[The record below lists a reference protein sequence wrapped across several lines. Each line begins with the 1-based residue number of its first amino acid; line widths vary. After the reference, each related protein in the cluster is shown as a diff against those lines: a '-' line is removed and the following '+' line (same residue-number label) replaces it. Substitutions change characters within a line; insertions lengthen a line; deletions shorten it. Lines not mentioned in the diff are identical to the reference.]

1 MKSFK
6 IALAQFS
13 PHIGNLEANAQK
25 MLEQANEAKKQN
37 ADLIIFP
44 ELSSIGYP
52 AEDLLLRPSLT
63 KRTQQVFEQLKTVKD
78 IVMVF
83 GFVNQTEDGQRYN
96 AAAVMKDG
104 QVLGV
109 YNKQNLPNYSVFD
122 EKRYFT
128 EGHQHLVFE
137 YLGHKFGVLIC
148 EDVWSLSTVQ
158 QLAQLNVETALVLN
172 ASPYEVGKPQH
183 RVETMSALAKQMNLN
198 LVYANQVGGQDD
210 LIFDGTSFVIAKNG
224 SIVLQA
230 ESFKESLYFAEYEAE
245 QQAFKANAL
254 PPALDTMAE
263 IYQSL
268 VMATRDYV
276 QRSGFPGVIL
286 GLSGG
291 IDSALTLAIAAD
303 AIGADKVQA
312 VMMPYTY
319 TAQISVED
327 AAEQAKSM
335 GVTFGI
341 AEINPIVN
349 SFMQTLYPFFGNSP
363 ADATEEN
370 LQARARGTL
379 LMGLSNK
386 FGNLVLSTGNKSE
399 LAVGYCTL
407 YGDMV
412 GGFAVLKDVYKTIVF
427 ELAKYRNSISDKPV
441 IPERVIT
448 RPPSAELR
456 PDQKDQD
463 SLPPY
468 DVLDPILYAYI
479 EEDMSQDDI
488 IGKGFDA
495 EVVAKVIRL
504 VDFNE
509 YKRRQGAIGPR
520 ISSRAFSRER
530 RYPIMNGWKAGV
542 KALSPI
548 KKPKHVFGLFYID
561 IFKSIFY
568 AQKKRPS

>member
-1 MKSFK
+1 M
-6 IALAQFS
+6 ADPS
-13 PHIGNLEANAQK
+13 PNLDA
-25 MLEQANEAKKQN
+25 
-37 ADLIIFP
+37 I
-44 ELSSIGYP
+44 
-52 AEDLLLRPSLT
+52 
-63 KRTQQVFEQLKTVKD
+63 
-78 IVMVF
+78 
-83 GFVNQTEDGQRYN
+83 
-96 AAAVMKDG
+96 
-104 QVLGV
+104 
-109 YNKQNLPNYSVFD
+109 
-122 EKRYFT
+122 
-128 EGHQHLVFE
+128 
-137 YLGHKFGVLIC
+137 
-148 EDVWSLSTVQ
+148 
-158 QLAQLNVETALVLN
+158 
-172 ASPYEVGKPQH
+172 
-183 RVETMSALAKQMNLN
+183 
-198 LVYANQVGGQDD
+198 
-210 LIFDGTSFVIAKNG
+210 
-224 SIVLQA
+224 
-230 ESFKESLYFAEYEAE
+230 
-245 QQAFKANAL
+245 
-254 PPALDTMAE
+254 AE
-263 IYQSL
+263 IYQGL

-291 IDSALTLAIAAD
+291 IDSALTLAIAVD
-303 AIGADKVQA
+303 ALGPDKVQA

-327 AAEQAKSM
+327 ASEQARRM

-341 AEINPIVN
+341 AEIHNIVN

-427 ELAKYRNSISDKPV
+427 ELAKYRNSLSDTPV

-463 SLPPY
+463 SLPAY
-468 DVLDPILYAYI
+468 DILDAILYAYI
-479 EEDMSQDDI
+479 EEDQSQAEI
-488 IGKGFDA
+488 IAKGFDKA
-495 EVVAKVIRL
+495 IVEKVIRL
-504 VDFNE
+504 VDRNE

-530 RYPIMNGWKAGV
+530 RYPIVNGWR
-542 KALSPI
+542 PD
-548 KKPKHVFGLFYID
+548 D
-561 IFKSIFY
+561 I
-568 AQKKRPS
+568 

>member
-224 SIVLQA
+224 SVVLQA

-468 DVLDPILYAYI
+468 DVLDAILYAYI

-488 IGKGFDA
+488 IAKGFEK
-495 EVVAKVIRL
+495 EVVEKVIRL
-504 VDFNE
+504 VDRNE

-530 RYPIMNGWKAGV
+530 RYPIVNGWAPG
-542 KALSPI
+542 A
-548 KKPKHVFGLFYID
+548 
-561 IFKSIFY
+561 
-568 AQKKRPS
+568 

>member
-13 PHIGNLEANAQK
+13 PVVGDIDANVQK
-25 MLEQANEAKKQN
+25 MIDQANEATKQN

-44 ELSSIGYP
+44 ELSTIGYR
-52 AEDLLLRPSLT
+52 AEDLFLRPSLT
-63 KRTQQVFEQLKTVKD
+63 KRSENAFKALSQVKN

-96 AAAVMKDG
+96 SAAVMKDG
-104 QVLGV
+104 QILGI

-122 EKRYFT
+122 EKRYFS

-148 EDVWSLSTVQ
+148 EDVWSLPTVQ
-158 QLAQLNVETALVLN
+158 QLAKLNVETALVLN

-183 RVETMSALAKQMNLN
+183 RVATMSELAKQLNIN
-198 LVYANQVGGQDD
+198 LVYTNQVGGQDD
-210 LIFDGTSFVIAKNG
+210 LIFDGTSFVVNNSGTVAT
-224 SIVLQA
+224 QA
-230 ESFKESLYFAEYEAE
+230 ATFKEELLIAEYEIE
-245 QQAFKANAL
+245 NKAFKQGSIA
-254 PPALDTMAE
+254 PALDTMAE

-268 VMATRDYV
+268 IVATRDYV
-276 QRSGFPGVIL
+276 TRSGFPGVIL

-291 IDSALTLAIAAD
+291 IDSALTLAIAVD

-327 AAEQAKSM
+327 AAEQAKNM

-370 LQARARGTL
+370 LQARSRGTL

-386 FGNLVLSTGNKSE
+386 LGNLVLSTGNKSE

-427 ELAKYRNSISDKPV
+427 ELAKYRNSISETPV

-463 SLPPY
+463 SLPAY
-468 DVLDPILYAYI
+468 DVLDAILYAYI
-479 EEDMSQDDI
+479 EEDASQDDI
-488 IGKGFDA
+488 IAKGFDKD
-495 EVVAKVIRL
+495 VVEKVIKL
-504 VDFNE
+504 VDRNE

-520 ISSRAFSRER
+520 ITSRAFSRER
-530 RYPIMNGWKAGV
+530 RYPIVNGWKPG
-542 KALSPI
+542 I
-548 KKPKHVFGLFYID
+548 
-561 IFKSIFY
+561 
-568 AQKKRPS
+568 

>member
-1 MKSFK
+1 MKNFK
-6 IALAQFS
+6 VALAQFS
-13 PHIGNLEANAQK
+13 PHIGNIDANTQK
-25 MLEQANEAKKQN
+25 MVEQANLAKQQQ

-44 ELSSIGYP
+44 ELSTLGYP
-52 AEDLLLRPSLT
+52 AEDLILRPNLQ
-63 KRTQQVFEQLKTVKD
+63 KRTQKAFAQLSEVKD
-78 IVMVF
+78 ILMVF
-83 GFVNQTEDGQRYN
+83 GFVHQTEDGHRYN
-96 AAAVMKDG
+96 SAAVMKDG

-109 YNKQNLPNYSVFD
+109 YNKHNLPNYGVFD
-122 EKRYFT
+122 EKRYFQ

-148 EDVWSLSTVQ
+148 EDVWSLNTVK
-158 QLAQLNVETALVLN
+158 QLSQLNVETVLVLN

-183 RVETMSALAKQMNLN
+183 RIQTLNELAKQLSLN
-198 LVYANQVGGQDD
+198 IVYVNQVGGQDD
-210 LIFDGTSFVIAKNG
+210 LIFDGSSFISSNHG
-224 SIVLQA
+224 QLVLQIPSFQ
-230 ESFKESLYFAEYEAE
+230 ESIAIAEYDAE
-245 QQAFKANAL
+245 QKQFKTADAT
-254 PPALDTMAE
+254 PALETFAE
-263 IYQSL
+263 IYQAL

-291 IDSALTLAIAAD
+291 IDSALTMAIAVD
-303 AIGADKVQA
+303 AVGADKVQA

-319 TAQISVED
+319 TSQMSVED
-327 AAEQAKSM
+327 ATEQARRM

-341 AEINPIVN
+341 AEIHPIVN
-349 SFMQTLYPFFGNSP
+349 SFMQTLFPFFGNTP

-370 LQARARGTL
+370 LQARTRGTL

-399 LAVGYCTL
+399 ISVGYCTL

-412 GGFAVLKDVYKTIVF
+412 GGFSVLKDVYKTIVF
-427 ELAKYRNSISDKPV
+427 ELAKYRNTLDGTPV

-463 SLPPY
+463 SLPAY
-468 DVLDPILYAYI
+468 DVLDAILYAYI
-479 EEDMSQDDI
+479 EEDLSQADI
-488 IGKGFDA
+488 IGKGYEA
-495 EVVAKVIRL
+495 AVVEKVIRL
-504 VDFNE
+504 VDRNE

-530 RYPIMNGWKAGV
+530 RYPIVNGWTAN
-542 KALSPI
+542 
-548 KKPKHVFGLFYID
+548 D
-561 IFKSIFY
+561 
-568 AQKKRPS
+568 

>member
-1 MKSFK
+1 MKNFK
-6 IALAQFS
+6 VALAQFS
-13 PHIGNLEANAQK
+13 PHIGNIDANTQK
-25 MLEQANEAKKQN
+25 MVEQANSAKQQQ

-44 ELSSIGYP
+44 ELSTLGYP
-52 AEDLLLRPSLT
+52 AEDLILRPNLQ
-63 KRTQQVFEQLKTVKD
+63 KRTQKAFAQLNEVKD

-83 GFVNQTEDGQRYN
+83 GFVHQTEDGNRYN
-96 AAAVMKDG
+96 SAAVMKDG

-109 YNKQNLPNYSVFD
+109 YNKHNLPNYGVFD
-122 EKRYFT
+122 EKRYFQ

-148 EDVWSLSTVQ
+148 EDVWSLNTVK
-158 QLAQLNVETALVLN
+158 QLSQLNVETVLILN

-183 RVETMSALAKQMNLN
+183 RVQTLNELAKQLSLN
-198 LVYANQVGGQDD
+198 IVYVNQVGGQDD
-210 LIFDGTSFVIAKNG
+210 LIFDGSSFVSNHNG
-224 SIVLQA
+224 QLALQA
-230 ESFKESLYFAEYEAE
+230 PSFQESVYFAEYDAK
-245 QQAFKANAL
+245 QKLFKTAKTT
-254 PPALDTMAE
+254 PPLDTFAE
-263 IYQSL
+263 IYQAL

-291 IDSALTLAIAAD
+291 IDSALTLAIAVD

-319 TAQISVED
+319 TSQMSVED
-327 AAEQAKSM
+327 ATEQARRM

-341 AEINPIVN
+341 AEIHPIVN

-370 LQARARGTL
+370 LQARTRGTL
-379 LMGLSNK
+379 LMALSNK

-399 LAVGYCTL
+399 ISVGYCTL

-412 GGFAVLKDVYKTIVF
+412 GGFSVLKDVYKTIVF
-427 ELAKYRNSISDKPV
+427 ELAKYRNTLSKTPV

-463 SLPPY
+463 SLPAY
-468 DVLDPILYAYI
+468 DVLDAILYAYI
-479 EEDMSQDDI
+479 EEDLSQADI
-488 IGKGFDA
+488 IAKGYEA
-495 EVVAKVIRL
+495 EVVEKVIRL
-504 VDFNE
+504 VDRNE

-530 RYPIMNGWKAGV
+530 RYPIVNGWTAN
-542 KALSPI
+542 
-548 KKPKHVFGLFYID
+548 D
-561 IFKSIFY
+561 
-568 AQKKRPS
+568 

>member
-224 SIVLQA
+224 SVVLQA

-468 DVLDPILYAYI
+468 DVLDAILYAYI

-488 IGKGFDA
+488 IAKGFDT

-542 KALSPI
+542 
-548 KKPKHVFGLFYID
+548 
-561 IFKSIFY
+561 
-568 AQKKRPS
+568 

>member
-83 GFVNQTEDGQRYN
+83 GFVNQTEDGQRHN

-224 SIVLQA
+224 SVVLQA

-245 QQAFKANAL
+245 KQAFKANAL

-463 SLPPY
+463 SLPQY
-468 DVLDPILYAYI
+468 DVLDAILYAYI

-488 IGKGFDA
+488 IAKGFDA

-542 KALSPI
+542 
-548 KKPKHVFGLFYID
+548 
-561 IFKSIFY
+561 
-568 AQKKRPS
+568 

>member
-224 SIVLQA
+224 SVVLQA

-245 QQAFKANAL
+245 QQTFKANAL

-468 DVLDPILYAYI
+468 DVLDAILYAYI

-488 IGKGFDA
+488 IAKGFDA

-542 KALSPI
+542 
-548 KKPKHVFGLFYID
+548 
-561 IFKSIFY
+561 
-568 AQKKRPS
+568 

>member
-13 PHIGNLEANAQK
+13 PHIGNIEANAQK
-25 MLEQANEAKKQN
+25 MIEQANQAKKQN
-37 ADLIIFP
+37 ADLIVFP
-44 ELSSIGYP
+44 ELSLIGYP
-52 AEDLLLRPSLT
+52 AEDLLIRPSLA
-63 KRTQQVFEQLKTVKD
+63 KRTQKGFEQLSQVKD

-83 GFVNQTEDGQRYN
+83 GFVNQTEDGERYN
-96 AAAVMKDG
+96 AAVVMKDG
-104 QVLGV
+104 QVLGI
-109 YNKQNLPNYSVFD
+109 YNKQNLPHYGIFD
-122 EKRYFT
+122 EKRYFN

-148 EDVWSLSTVQ
+148 EDVWSLNTVH
-158 QLAQLNVETALVLN
+158 QLSQLNVDTILVLN

-183 RVETMSALAKQMNLN
+183 RIATMRKLAKQLNINLA
-198 LVYANQVGGQDD
+198 YINQVGGQDD
-210 LIFDGTSFVIAKNG
+210 LIFDGTSFVINQDGEVA
-224 SIVLQA
+224 LQA
-230 ESFKESLYFAEYEAE
+230 PSFQEELYYTEYLAE
-245 QQAFKANAL
+245 QKTFKVVEST
-254 PPALDTMAE
+254 PALDTMAE
-263 IYQSL
+263 IYQGL
-268 VMATRDYV
+268 VLATRDYV

-291 IDSALTLAIAAD
+291 IDSALTLAIAVD

-319 TAQISVED
+319 TAPMSVED
-327 AAEQAKSM
+327 AAAQAKSM

-341 AEINPIVN
+341 AEIHPIVN

-363 ADATEEN
+363 ADTTEEN
-370 LQARARGTL
+370 LQARTRGTL

-386 FGNLVLSTGNKSE
+386 FGNLVLATGNKSE
-399 LAVGYCTL
+399 ISVGYCTL

-412 GGFAVLKDVYKTIVF
+412 GGYSVLKDVYKTIVF
-427 ELAKYRNSISDKPV
+427 ELAKYRNSISETPV

-468 DVLDPILYAYI
+468 DMLDAILYAYI

-488 IGKGFDA
+488 IAKGFEK
-495 EVVAKVIRL
+495 EVVEKIICL
-504 VDFNE
+504 VDRNE

-530 RYPIMNGWKAGV
+530 RYPIVNGWTSGV
-542 KALSPI
+542 
-548 KKPKHVFGLFYID
+548 
-561 IFKSIFY
+561 
-568 AQKKRPS
+568 

>member
-224 SIVLQA
+224 SVVLQA

-542 KALSPI
+542 
-548 KKPKHVFGLFYID
+548 
-561 IFKSIFY
+561 
-568 AQKKRPS
+568 

>member
-6 IALAQFS
+6 IAIAQFS
-13 PHIGNLEANAQK
+13 PHVGNLDANTQK
-25 MLEQANEAKKQN
+25 MIDLANQAKKDK

-44 ELSSIGYP
+44 ELSTLGYP
-52 AEDLLLRPSLT
+52 AEDLLIRPSLV
-63 KRTQQVFEQLKTVKD
+63 KRTKAAFEKLTEVKD

-96 AAAVMKDG
+96 SAAVMKDG
-104 QVLGV
+104 EVLGV
-109 YNKQNLPNYSVFD
+109 YNKQVLPNYGVFD
-122 EKRYFT
+122 EKRYFG

-148 EDVWSLSTVQ
+148 EDVWSLATVQ
-158 QLAQLNVETALVLN
+158 QLAKLNIDTALVLN

-183 RVETMSALAKQMNLN
+183 RIETMAALVKQLNIN
-198 LVYANQVGGQDD
+198 LVYCNQVGGQDD
-210 LIFDGTSFVIAKNG
+210 LIFDGTSFVLNKSGEIA
-224 SIVLQA
+224 LQA
-230 ESFKESLYFAEYEAE
+230 PTFQENLAIAEFNAE
-245 QQAFKANAL
+245 QLQFSKGAIA
-254 PPALDTMAE
+254 PALDTMAE

-291 IDSALTLAIAAD
+291 IDSALTLAIAVD
-303 AIGADKVQA
+303 ALGADKVQA

-327 AAEQAKSM
+327 AAAQAKNM

-341 AEINPIVN
+341 AEINPVV
-349 SFMQTLYPFFGNSP
+349 SGFMQVLFPFFGNAP
-363 ADATEEN
+363 VDATEEN
-370 LQARARGTL
+370 LQARSRGTL
-379 LMGLSNK
+379 LMALSNK
-386 FGNLVLSTGNKSE
+386 FGNLVLATGNKSE

-412 GGFAVLKDVYKTIVF
+412 GGYAVLKDVYKTIVF
-427 ELAKYRNSISDKPV
+427 ELAKYRNSISETPV

-456 PDQKDQD
+456 PDQVDQD
-463 SLPPY
+463 SLPAY
-468 DVLDPILYAYI
+468 DILDAILYSYI

-488 IGKGFDA
+488 IAKGFDA
-495 EVVAKVIRL
+495 EVVKKVIRL
-504 VDFNE
+504 VDINE

-520 ISSRAFSRER
+520 ISSRSYGRER
-530 RYPIMNGWKAGV
+530 RYPIVNGWKAG
-542 KALSPI
+542 S
-548 KKPKHVFGLFYID
+548 
-561 IFKSIFY
+561 
-568 AQKKRPS
+568 

>member
-13 PHIGNLEANAQK
+13 PHIGNIEANAQK
-25 MLEQANEAKKQN
+25 MLDQINEAKKQK
-37 ADLIIFP
+37 ADLIVFP
-44 ELSSIGYP
+44 ELSTVGYP
-52 AEDLLLRPSLT
+52 AEDLLLRPSLA
-63 KRTQQVFEQLKTVKD
+63 KRTQKAFELLSQVKD
-78 IVMVF
+78 IVVVF

-104 QVLGV
+104 QVLGI
-109 YNKQNLPNYSVFD
+109 YNKQNLPNYGVFD
-122 EKRYFT
+122 EKRYFS
-128 EGHQHLVFE
+128 EGQQHLVFE

-148 EDVWSLSTVQ
+148 EDAWSLNTVH
-158 QLAQLNVETALVLN
+158 QLSQLNVETVLILN

-183 RVETMSALAKQMNLN
+183 RLTTMGELAKQLHIN
-198 LVYANQVGGQDD
+198 LVYTNQVCGQDD
-210 LIFDGTSFVIAKNG
+210 LIFDGTSFVINQDGTTA
-224 SIVLQA
+224 LQA
-230 ESFKESLYFAEYEAE
+230 PSFKEDLYYAEYAAE
-245 QQAFKANAL
+245 QKAFKVTTIS
-254 PPALDTMAE
+254 PVLDTMAE
-263 IYQSL
+263 IYQGL
-268 VMATRDYV
+268 VLATRDYI
-276 QRSGFPGVIL
+276 QRSGFAGVIL

-291 IDSALTLAIAAD
+291 IDSALTLAIAVD

-312 VMMPYTY
+312 VMMPYSY
-319 TAQISVED
+319 TAQISIED
-327 AAEQAKSM
+327 AAAQAKNM

-341 AEINPIVN
+341 AEINPVVN
-349 SFMQTLYPFFGNSP
+349 SFMHTLYPFFGNSP

-379 LMGLSNK
+379 LMALSNK

-407 YGDMV
+407 YGDMA
-412 GGFAVLKDVYKTIVF
+412 GGYAVLKDVYKTIVF
-427 ELAKYRNSISDKPV
+427 ELAKYRNSLSETPV

-468 DVLDPILYAYI
+468 DILDAILYAYI

-488 IGKGFDA
+488 IAKGFEKA
-495 EVVAKVIRL
+495 VVEKVIRL
-504 VDFNE
+504 VDRNE

-530 RYPIMNGWKAGV
+530 RYPIVNGWAPG
-542 KALSPI
+542 A
-548 KKPKHVFGLFYID
+548 
-561 IFKSIFY
+561 
-568 AQKKRPS
+568 

>member
-224 SIVLQA
+224 SVVLQA

-468 DVLDPILYAYI
+468 DVLDAILYAYI

-488 IGKGFDA
+488 IAKGFDA
-495 EVVAKVIRL
+495 EVVKKVIRL

-542 KALSPI
+542 
-548 KKPKHVFGLFYID
+548 
-561 IFKSIFY
+561 
-568 AQKKRPS
+568 

>member
-109 YNKQNLPNYSVFD
+109 CNKQNLPNYSVFD

-468 DVLDPILYAYI
+468 DVLDAILYAYI

-488 IGKGFDA
+488 IAKGFDA

-542 KALSPI
+542 
-548 KKPKHVFGLFYID
+548 
-561 IFKSIFY
+561 
-568 AQKKRPS
+568 

>member
-224 SIVLQA
+224 SVVLQA

-488 IGKGFDA
+488 IAKGFDA
-495 EVVAKVIRL
+495 EVVKKVIRL

-530 RYPIMNGWKAGV
+530 RYPIMNGWKAG
-542 KALSPI
+542 L
-548 KKPKHVFGLFYID
+548 
-561 IFKSIFY
+561 
-568 AQKKRPS
+568 

>member
-1 MKSFK
+1 MKNFK

-83 GFVNQTEDGQRYN
+83 GFVNQTEDSQRYN

-468 DVLDPILYAYI
+468 DVLDAILYAYI

-530 RYPIMNGWKAGV
+530 RYPIMNGWKAG
-542 KALSPI
+542 L
-548 KKPKHVFGLFYID
+548 
-561 IFKSIFY
+561 
-568 AQKKRPS
+568 

>member
-13 PHIGNLEANAQK
+13 PVVGDIDANVQK
-25 MLEQANEAKKQN
+25 MIDQANEATKQN
-37 ADLIIFP
+37 ADLIVFP
-44 ELSSIGYP
+44 ELSTIGYR
-52 AEDLLLRPSLT
+52 AEDLFLRPSLT
-63 KRTQQVFEQLKTVKD
+63 KRSENAFKALSQVKN

-96 AAAVMKDG
+96 SAAVMKDG
-104 QVLGV
+104 QILGI

-122 EKRYFT
+122 EKRYFS

-148 EDVWSLSTVQ
+148 EDVWSLPTVQ
-158 QLAQLNVETALVLN
+158 QLARLNVETALVLN

-183 RVETMSALAKQMNLN
+183 RVATMSELAKQLNIN
-198 LVYANQVGGQDD
+198 LVYTNQVGGQDD
-210 LIFDGTSFVIAKNG
+210 LIFDGTSFVVNNSGTVAT
-224 SIVLQA
+224 QA
-230 ESFKESLYFAEYEAE
+230 ATFKEELLIAEYEIE
-245 QQAFKANAL
+245 NKAFKQGSIT
-254 PPALDTMAE
+254 PALDTMAE

-268 VMATRDYV
+268 VVATRDYV
-276 QRSGFPGVIL
+276 TRSGFPGVIL

-291 IDSALTLAIAAD
+291 IDSALTLAIAVD

-327 AAEQAKSM
+327 AAEQAKNM

-370 LQARARGTL
+370 LQARSRGTL

-427 ELAKYRNSISDKPV
+427 ELAKYRNSISETPV

-463 SLPPY
+463 SLPAY
-468 DVLDPILYAYI
+468 DVLDAILYAYI
-479 EEDMSQDDI
+479 EEDVSQDDI
-488 IGKGFDA
+488 IAKGFDKD
-495 EVVAKVIRL
+495 VVEKVIKL
-504 VDFNE
+504 VDRNE

-520 ISSRAFSRER
+520 ITSRAFSRER
-530 RYPIMNGWKAGV
+530 RYPIVNGWKPG
-542 KALSPI
+542 I
-548 KKPKHVFGLFYID
+548 
-561 IFKSIFY
+561 
-568 AQKKRPS
+568 

>member
-83 GFVNQTEDGQRYN
+83 GFVNQTEDGQRHN

-224 SIVLQA
+224 SVVLQA

-468 DVLDPILYAYI
+468 DVLDAILYAYI

-488 IGKGFDA
+488 IAKGFDA
-495 EVVAKVIRL
+495 EVVKKVIRL

-542 KALSPI
+542 
-548 KKPKHVFGLFYID
+548 
-561 IFKSIFY
+561 
-568 AQKKRPS
+568 

>member
-13 PHIGNLEANAQK
+13 PHIGNIEANAQK
-25 MLEQANEAKKQN
+25 MLDQINEAKKQK
-37 ADLIIFP
+37 ADLIVFP
-44 ELSSIGYP
+44 ELSTVGYP
-52 AEDLLLRPSLT
+52 AEDLLLRPSLA
-63 KRTQQVFEQLKTVKD
+63 KRTQKAFELLSQVKD
-78 IVMVF
+78 IVVVF

-104 QVLGV
+104 QVLGI
-109 YNKQNLPNYSVFD
+109 YNKQNLPNYGVFD
-122 EKRYFT
+122 EKRYFS
-128 EGHQHLVFE
+128 EGQQHLVFE

-148 EDVWSLSTVQ
+148 EDAWSLNTVH
-158 QLAQLNVETALVLN
+158 QLSQLNVETVLILN

-183 RVETMSALAKQMNLN
+183 RLTTMGELAKQLHIN
-198 LVYANQVGGQDD
+198 LVYTNQVCGQDD
-210 LIFDGTSFVIAKNG
+210 LIFDGTSFVINQDGTTA
-224 SIVLQA
+224 LQA
-230 ESFKESLYFAEYEAE
+230 PSFKEDLYYAEYAAE
-245 QQAFKANAL
+245 QKAFKVTTIS
-254 PPALDTMAE
+254 PVLDTMAE
-263 IYQSL
+263 IYQGL
-268 VMATRDYV
+268 VLATRDYI
-276 QRSGFPGVIL
+276 QRSGFAGVIL

-291 IDSALTLAIAAD
+291 IDSALTLAIAVD

-312 VMMPYTY
+312 VMMPYSY
-319 TAQISVED
+319 TAQISIED
-327 AAEQAKSM
+327 AAAQAKNM

-341 AEINPIVN
+341 AEINPVVN
-349 SFMQTLYPFFGNSP
+349 SFMHTLYPFFGNSP

-379 LMGLSNK
+379 LMALSNK

-407 YGDMV
+407 YGDMA
-412 GGFAVLKDVYKTIVF
+412 GGYAVLKDVYKTIVF
-427 ELAKYRNSISDKPV
+427 ELAKYRNSLSETPV

-468 DVLDPILYAYI
+468 DILDAILYAYI

-488 IGKGFDA
+488 IAKGFEK
-495 EVVAKVIRL
+495 EVVEKVIRL
-504 VDFNE
+504 VDRNE

-530 RYPIMNGWKAGV
+530 RYPIVNGWAPGV
-542 KALSPI
+542 
-548 KKPKHVFGLFYID
+548 
-561 IFKSIFY
+561 
-568 AQKKRPS
+568 

>member
-13 PHIGNLEANAQK
+13 PHIGNIEANTQK
-25 MLEQANEAKKQN
+25 MLEQINEAKKQK
-37 ADLIIFP
+37 ADLILFP
-44 ELSSIGYP
+44 ELSTVGYP
-52 AEDLLLRPSLT
+52 AEDLLLRPSLA
-63 KRTQQVFEQLKTVKD
+63 KRTQKAFEQLSQVKD

-122 EKRYFT
+122 EKRYFS

-148 EDVWSLSTVQ
+148 EDIWSLNTVH
-158 QLAQLNVETALVLN
+158 QLSQLNVETALVLN

-183 RVETMSALAKQMNLN
+183 RVTTMSELAKQLNIN
-198 LVYANQVGGQDD
+198 LVYTNQIGGQDD
-210 LIFDGTSFVIAKNG
+210 LIFDGTSFVINKDG
-224 SIVLQA
+224 SIALQA
-230 ESFKESLYFAEYEAE
+230 ASFKEDLYYAEYEAE
-245 QQAFKANAL
+245 QKAYKVGTVI
-254 PPALDTMAE
+254 PALDTLAE
-263 IYQSL
+263 IYQGL
-268 VMATRDYV
+268 VLATRDYV

-291 IDSALTLAIAAD
+291 IDSALTLAIAVD

-327 AAEQAKSM
+327 AAAQAKTM

-399 LAVGYCTL
+399 LSVGYCTL

-412 GGFAVLKDVYKTIVF
+412 GGYAVLKDVYKTIVF
-427 ELAKYRNSISDKPV
+427 ELAKYRNSISETPV

-463 SLPPY
+463 SLPAY
-468 DVLDPILYAYI
+468 EMLDAILYAYI

-488 IGKGFDA
+488 IAKGFEK
-495 EVVAKVIRL
+495 EVVEKVIRL
-504 VDFNE
+504 VDRNE

-520 ISSRAFSRER
+520 ISSRAFTRER
-530 RYPIMNGWKAGV
+530 RYPIMNGWAPGV
-542 KALSPI
+542 
-548 KKPKHVFGLFYID
+548 
-561 IFKSIFY
+561 
-568 AQKKRPS
+568 

>member
-210 LIFDGTSFVIAKNG
+210 LIFDGTSFVITKNG
-224 SIVLQA
+224 SVVLQA

-468 DVLDPILYAYI
+468 DVLDAILYAYI

-530 RYPIMNGWKAGV
+530 RYPIMNGWKAG
-542 KALSPI
+542 I
-548 KKPKHVFGLFYID
+548 
-561 IFKSIFY
+561 
-568 AQKKRPS
+568 

>member
-13 PHIGNLEANAQK
+13 PHIGNIESNVQK
-25 MLEQANEAKKQN
+25 MIEQANLAKQQH
-37 ADLIIFP
+37 ADIIVFP
-44 ELSSIGYP
+44 ELSTIGYP
-52 AEDLLLRPSLT
+52 AEDLLLRPSVA
-63 KRTQQVFEQLKTVKD
+63 KRTQQAFDSLSTVQD

-83 GFVNQTEDGQRYN
+83 GFVHQTEDGQRYN
-96 AAAVMKDG
+96 SAAVMKDG
-104 QVLGV
+104 KVLGI
-109 YNKQNLPNYSVFD
+109 YNKQNLPNYGVFD
-122 EKRYFT
+122 EKRYFS
-128 EGHQHLVFE
+128 EGQQHLIFD

-148 EDVWSLSTVQ
+148 EDAWALPTVQ
-158 QLAQLNVETALVLN
+158 QMAQLNAETILILN
-172 ASPYEVGKPQH
+172 SSPYEVGKPQH
-183 RVETMSALAKQMNLN
+183 RIDTMSQLANQMNIN
-198 LVYANQVGGQDD
+198 LVYVNQVGGQDD
-210 LIFDGTSFVIAKNG
+210 LVFDGTSFVMNKQGELA
-224 SIVLQA
+224 LQA
-230 ESFKESLYFAEYEAE
+230 PSFQEGTYFVSYDKD
-245 QQAFKANAL
+245 QQAYIKGDL
-254 PPALDTMAE
+254 TPTLDTMAE

-268 VMATRDYV
+268 VLATRDYV
-276 QRSGFPGVIL
+276 TRSGFPGVLL

-327 AAEQAKSM
+327 AAEQAKNM

-349 SFMQTLYPFFGNSP
+349 SFLQTLYPFFGNSP

-370 LQARARGTL
+370 LQARSRGTL
-379 LMGLSNK
+379 LMALSNK

-399 LAVGYCTL
+399 LSVGYCTL

-412 GGFAVLKDVYKTIVF
+412 GGYAVLKDVYKTIVF
-427 ELAKYRNSISDKPV
+427 ELAKYRNSISETPV

-456 PDQKDQD
+456 PDQTDQD
-463 SLPPY
+463 SLPAY
-468 DVLDPILYAYI
+468 DVLDAILYAYI
-479 EEDMSQDDI
+479 EEDNSQDDI
-488 IGKGFDA
+488 IAKGFDA
-495 EVVAKVIRL
+495 DVVKKVIRL
-504 VDFNE
+504 VDINE

-530 RYPIMNGWKAGV
+530 RYPIVNGWK
-542 KALSPI
+542 P
-548 KKPKHVFGLFYID
+548 GL
-561 IFKSIFY
+561 
-568 AQKKRPS
+568 

>member
-1 MKSFK
+1 MNSFK

-13 PHIGNLEANAQK
+13 PHIGNIEANTAK
-25 MLEQANEAKKQN
+25 MLEQASEAKKQN
-37 ADLIIFP
+37 ADIIVFP
-44 ELSSIGYP
+44 ELSTLGYP
-52 AEDLLLRPSLT
+52 AEDLLLRPSLN
-63 KRTQQVFEQLKTVKD
+63 KRTQLAFQQLAEIKD
-78 IVMVF
+78 IILVF
-83 GFVNQTEDGQRYN
+83 GFVNTTEDGHRYN

-109 YNKQNLPNYSVFD
+109 YNKQNLPNYSIFD
-122 EKRYFT
+122 EKRYFA
-128 EGHQHLVFE
+128 EGRQHLVFE

-148 EDVWSLSTVQ
+148 EDVWSLPTVQ

-183 RVETMSALAKQMNLN
+183 RIDTMSALVKQLNIN
-198 LVYANQVGGQDD
+198 LVYCNQVGGQDD
-210 LIFDGTSFVIAKNG
+210 LIFDGTSFVMGKDGKVAA
-224 SIVLQA
+224 QA
-230 ESFKESLYFAEYEAE
+230 PSFKEELFFAEFDKD
-245 QQAFKANAL
+245 QKAYKTGSIAPCL
-254 PPALDTMAE
+254 ETMAE

-268 VMATRDYV
+268 VLATRDYV
-276 QRSGFPGVIL
+276 QRSGFKGVIL

-303 AIGADKVQA
+303 AIGPEKVQA

-327 AAEQAKSM
+327 AAEQAKNM
-335 GVTFGI
+335 GITFGI

-349 SFMQTLYPFFGNSP
+349 SFMQTLYPFFGNAP

-370 LQARARGTL
+370 LQARSRGTL
-379 LMGLSNK
+379 LMALSNK

-399 LAVGYCTL
+399 LSVGYCTL

-427 ELAKYRNSISDKPV
+427 ELAKYRNSIAESPV

-456 PDQKDQD
+456 PDQTDQD
-463 SLPPY
+463 SLPAY
-468 DVLDPILYAYI
+468 DVLDAILYSYI

-488 IGKGFDA
+488 IAKGFDP

-530 RYPIMNGWKAGV
+530 RYPIVNGWKPG
-542 KALSPI
+542 I
-548 KKPKHVFGLFYID
+548 
-561 IFKSIFY
+561 
-568 AQKKRPS
+568 

>member
-13 PHIGNLEANAQK
+13 PFIGNIEANVQR
-25 MLEQANEAKKQN
+25 MIEQADEAKKQN
-37 ADLIIFP
+37 AEIIVFP
-44 ELSSIGYP
+44 ELSTLGYP

-63 KRTQQVFEQLKTVKD
+63 KRTAQAFEQLAQVKD
-78 IVMVF
+78 IVLVF
-83 GFVNQTEDGQRYN
+83 GFVNNTEDGQRFN
-96 AAAVMKDG
+96 SAAVMKDG

-109 YNKQNLPNYSVFD
+109 YNKQNLPNHSVFD
-122 EKRYFT
+122 EKRYFN
-128 EGHQHLVFE
+128 EGHQHLIFE

-148 EDVWSLSTVQ
+148 EDVWSLTTVQ

-183 RVETMSALAKQMNLN
+183 RIATLKELAKQLHIH
-198 LVYANQVGGQDD
+198 LVYNNQVGGQDD
-210 LIFDGTSFVIAKNG
+210 LIFDGTSFVINNNG
-224 SIVLQA
+224 DIALQA
-230 ESFKESLYFAEYEAE
+230 PSFKEDLYFADYEIENKSYKVVESA
-245 QQAFKANAL
+245 
-254 PPALDTMAE
+254 PTLDTMAE

-268 VMATRDYV
+268 VLATRDYI

-291 IDSALTLAIAAD
+291 IDSALTLAIAVD

-319 TAQISVED
+319 TSQISVED
-327 AAEQAKSM
+327 ATEQAKRM

-341 AEINPIVN
+341 AEIHPIVN
-349 SFMQTLYPFFGNSP
+349 SFMQTLFPFFGNSP

-427 ELAKYRNSISDKPV
+427 ELAKYRNSISETPV

-463 SLPPY
+463 SLPAY
-468 DVLDPILYAYI
+468 DVLDAILYAYI
-479 EEDMSQDDI
+479 EEDQSQDDI
-488 IGKGFDA
+488 IAKGFDK
-495 EVVAKVIRL
+495 EVVEKVIGL
-504 VDFNE
+504 VDRNE
-509 YKRRQGAIGPR
+509 YKRRQGCIGPR
-520 ISSRAFSRER
+520 ITSRSFSRER
-530 RYPIMNGWKAGV
+530 RYPIINGWKPG
-542 KALSPI
+542 I
-548 KKPKHVFGLFYID
+548 
-561 IFKSIFY
+561 
-568 AQKKRPS
+568 

>member
-13 PHIGNLEANAQK
+13 PHIGNIEANAEK
-25 MLEQANEAKKQN
+25 MQQLANEAKKQKS
-37 ADLIIFP
+37 DLIIFP
-44 ELSSIGYP
+44 ELSTIGYP
-52 AEDLLLRPSLT
+52 AEDLLLRPSLS
-63 KRTQQVFEQLKTVKD
+63 KRTQQAFEQLSQVKD

-96 AAAVMKDG
+96 SAAVMKDG
-104 QVLGV
+104 KILGI
-109 YNKQNLPNYSVFD
+109 YNKQNLPNYGVFD
-122 EKRYFT
+122 EKRYFN

-137 YLGHKFGVLIC
+137 YLGHKFGLLIC
-148 EDVWSLSTVQ
+148 EDIWSLNTVQ
-158 QLAQLNVETALVLN
+158 QLAQLNVETVLVLN

-183 RVETMSALAKQMNLN
+183 RINTMQELAKQLN
-198 LVYANQVGGQDD
+198 IHLVYANQVGGQDD
-210 LIFDGTSFVIAKNG
+210 LIFDGTSFVINKDGA
-224 SIVLQA
+224 VALQA
-230 ESFKESLYFAEYEAE
+230 PSFQEALFYTEYIAE
-245 QQAFKANAL
+245 QQSYKIAESS
-254 PPALDTMAE
+254 PTLDTMAE
-263 IYQSL
+263 IYQAL

-319 TAQISVED
+319 TSQISVED
-327 AAEQAKSM
+327 AAAQAKTM
-335 GVTFGI
+335 GITFGI

-349 SFMQTLYPFFGNSP
+349 SFMQTLYPFFGNAP

-399 LAVGYCTL
+399 LSVGYCTL

-427 ELAKYRNSISDKPV
+427 ELAKYRNSISEIPV

-456 PDQKDQD
+456 PDQTDQD
-463 SLPPY
+463 SLPHY
-468 DVLDPILYAYI
+468 DVLDAILYAYI

-488 IGKGFDA
+488 IAKGFDA
-495 EVVAKVIRL
+495 EVVKKVIRL

-542 KALSPI
+542 
-548 KKPKHVFGLFYID
+548 
-561 IFKSIFY
+561 
-568 AQKKRPS
+568 

>member
-13 PHIGNLEANAQK
+13 PFIGDLDSNVQK
-25 MLEQANEAKKQN
+25 MIEQANEAKKQN
-37 ADLIIFP
+37 AEIIVFP
-44 ELSSIGYP
+44 ELSIIGYP
-52 AEDLLLRPSLT
+52 AEDLFLRPSLA
-63 KRTQQVFEQLKTVKD
+63 KRTAQAFEKLATIKD
-78 IVMVF
+78 IVLVF
-83 GFVNQTEDGQRYN
+83 GFVNLTDDGQRYN

-104 QVLGV
+104 QVLGI

-122 EKRYFT
+122 EKRYFN

-148 EDVWSLSTVQ
+148 EDVWSLNTVQ
-158 QLAQLNVETALVLN
+158 QLAQLNVESVLVLN

-183 RVETMSALAKQMNLN
+183 RIVTLKELAEQLN
-198 LVYANQVGGQDD
+198 LHLVYVNQVGGQDD
-210 LIFDGTSFVIAKNG
+210 LIFDGTSFVINQSGEVA
-224 SIVLQA
+224 LQA
-230 ESFKESLYFAEYEAE
+230 PSFIEDLYFTEYQIENKSYQVVETA
-245 QQAFKANAL
+245 
-254 PPALDTMAE
+254 PALSTMAE
-263 IYQSL
+263 IYQGL
-268 VMATRDYV
+268 VLATRDYV

-291 IDSALTLAIAAD
+291 IDSALTLAIAVD

-319 TAQISVED
+319 TSQISVED
-327 AAEQAKSM
+327 ATEQAKRM

-341 AEINPIVN
+341 AEIHPIVN

-399 LAVGYCTL
+399 LSVGYCTL

-427 ELAKYRNSISDKPV
+427 ELAKYRNSISETPV

-463 SLPPY
+463 SLPAY
-468 DVLDPILYAYI
+468 DILDAILYAYI
-479 EEDMSQDDI
+479 EEEQSQEDI
-488 IGKGFDA
+488 IAKGFER
-495 EVVAKVIRL
+495 EVVEKVIRL
-504 VDFNE
+504 VDRNE
-509 YKRRQGAIGPR
+509 YKRRQGSIGPR

-530 RYPIMNGWKAGV
+530 RYPIVNGWKPGV
-542 KALSPI
+542 
-548 KKPKHVFGLFYID
+548 
-561 IFKSIFY
+561 
-568 AQKKRPS
+568 

>member
-13 PHIGNLEANAQK
+13 PHIGNIEANAQK
-25 MLEQANEAKKQN
+25 MIEQANQAKKQN
-37 ADLIIFP
+37 ADLIVFP
-44 ELSSIGYP
+44 ELSLIGYP
-52 AEDLLLRPSLT
+52 AEDLLIRPSLA
-63 KRTQQVFEQLKTVKD
+63 KRTQKGFEQLSQVKD

-83 GFVNQTEDGQRYN
+83 GFVNQTEDGERYN
-96 AAAVMKDG
+96 AAVVMKDG
-104 QVLGV
+104 QVLGI
-109 YNKQNLPNYSVFD
+109 YNKQNLPHYGIFD
-122 EKRYFT
+122 EKRYFN

-148 EDVWSLSTVQ
+148 EDVWSLNTVH
-158 QLAQLNVETALVLN
+158 QLSQLNVDTILVLN

-183 RVETMSALAKQMNLN
+183 RIATMRKLAKQLNINLA
-198 LVYANQVGGQDD
+198 YINQVGGQDD
-210 LIFDGTSFVIAKNG
+210 LIFDGTSFVINQDGEVA
-224 SIVLQA
+224 LQA
-230 ESFKESLYFAEYEAE
+230 PSFQEELYYTEYLAE
-245 QQAFKANAL
+245 QKTFKVVEST
-254 PPALDTMAE
+254 PALDTMAE
-263 IYQSL
+263 IYQGL
-268 VMATRDYV
+268 VLATRDYV

-291 IDSALTLAIAAD
+291 IDSALTLAIAVD

-319 TAQISVED
+319 TAPMSVED
-327 AAEQAKSM
+327 AAAQAKSM

-341 AEINPIVN
+341 AEIHPIVN

-363 ADATEEN
+363 ADTTEEN
-370 LQARARGTL
+370 LQARTRGTL

-386 FGNLVLSTGNKSE
+386 FGNLVLATGNKSE
-399 LAVGYCTL
+399 ISVGYCTL

-412 GGFAVLKDVYKTIVF
+412 GGYSVLKDVYKTIVF
-427 ELAKYRNSISDKPV
+427 ELAKYRNSISETPV

-468 DVLDPILYAYI
+468 DILDAILYAYI

-488 IGKGFDA
+488 IAKGFEK
-495 EVVAKVIRL
+495 EVVEKIIRL
-504 VDFNE
+504 VDRNE

-530 RYPIMNGWKAGV
+530 RYPIVNGWTPGV
-542 KALSPI
+542 
-548 KKPKHVFGLFYID
+548 
-561 IFKSIFY
+561 
-568 AQKKRPS
+568 

>member
-13 PHIGNLEANAQK
+13 PHIGNLEANALK
-25 MLEQANEAKKQN
+25 MVEQANEAKKQN

-96 AAAVMKDG
+96 AAAVIKDG

-137 YLGHKFGVLIC
+137 YLEHKFGVLIC

-183 RVETMSALAKQMNLN
+183 RIETMSALAKQMNLN
-198 LVYANQVGGQDD
+198 LVYVNQVGGQDD
-210 LIFDGTSFVIAKNG
+210 LIFDGTSFVIAKDG
-224 SIVLQA
+224 SITLQA
-230 ESFKESLYFAEYEAE
+230 ESFKEALYFAEYEAE
-245 QQAFKANAL
+245 QQAFKVNAL
-254 PPALDTMAE
+254 PSALDTMAE

-468 DVLDPILYAYI
+468 DVLDAILYAYI
-479 EEDMSQDDI
+479 EEDTSQDDI
-488 IGKGFDA
+488 IAKGFDA

-530 RYPIMNGWKAGV
+530 RYPIVNGWKAGV
-542 KALSPI
+542 
-548 KKPKHVFGLFYID
+548 
-561 IFKSIFY
+561 
-568 AQKKRPS
+568 

>member
-224 SIVLQA
+224 SVVLQA

-327 AAEQAKSM
+327 AAEQAKSI

-468 DVLDPILYAYI
+468 DVLDAILYAYI

-530 RYPIMNGWKAGV
+530 RYPIMNGWKAG
-542 KALSPI
+542 I
-548 KKPKHVFGLFYID
+548 
-561 IFKSIFY
+561 
-568 AQKKRPS
+568 

>member
-13 PHIGNLEANAQK
+13 PHIGNIEANAQK
-25 MLEQANEAKKQN
+25 MIEQANQAKKQN
-37 ADLIIFP
+37 ADLIVFP
-44 ELSSIGYP
+44 ELSLIGYP
-52 AEDLLLRPSLT
+52 AEDLLIRPSLA
-63 KRTQQVFEQLKTVKD
+63 KRTQKGFEQLSQVKD

-83 GFVNQTEDGQRYN
+83 GFVNQTEDGERYN

-104 QVLGV
+104 QVLGI
-109 YNKQNLPNYSVFD
+109 YNKQNLPHYGIFD
-122 EKRYFT
+122 EKRYFN

-148 EDVWSLSTVQ
+148 EDVWSLNTVH
-158 QLAQLNVETALVLN
+158 QLSQLNVDTILVLN

-183 RVETMSALAKQMNLN
+183 RIATMRKLAKQLNINLA
-198 LVYANQVGGQDD
+198 YINQVGGQDD
-210 LIFDGTSFVIAKNG
+210 LIFDGTSFVINQDGEVA
-224 SIVLQA
+224 LQA
-230 ESFKESLYFAEYEAE
+230 PSFQEELYYTEYLAE
-245 QQAFKANAL
+245 QKTFKVVEST
-254 PPALDTMAE
+254 PALDTMAE
-263 IYQSL
+263 IYQGL
-268 VMATRDYV
+268 VLATRDYV

-291 IDSALTLAIAAD
+291 IDSALTLAIAVD

-319 TAQISVED
+319 TAPMSVED
-327 AAEQAKSM
+327 AAAQAKSM

-341 AEINPIVN
+341 AEIHPIVN

-363 ADATEEN
+363 ADTTEEN
-370 LQARARGTL
+370 LQARTRGTL

-386 FGNLVLSTGNKSE
+386 FGNLVLATGNKSE
-399 LAVGYCTL
+399 ISVGYCTL

-412 GGFAVLKDVYKTIVF
+412 GGYSVLKDVYKTIVF
-427 ELAKYRNSISDKPV
+427 ELAKYRNSISETPV

-468 DVLDPILYAYI
+468 DILDAILYAYI

-488 IGKGFDA
+488 IAKGFEK
-495 EVVAKVIRL
+495 EVVEKIIRL
-504 VDFNE
+504 VDQNE

-530 RYPIMNGWKAGV
+530 RYPIVNGWTPGV
-542 KALSPI
+542 
-548 KKPKHVFGLFYID
+548 
-561 IFKSIFY
+561 
-568 AQKKRPS
+568 

>member
-83 GFVNQTEDGQRYN
+83 GFVNQTEDGQRHN

-224 SIVLQA
+224 SVVLQA

-468 DVLDPILYAYI
+468 DVLDAILYAYI

-488 IGKGFDA
+488 IAKGFEK
-495 EVVAKVIRL
+495 EVVEKVIRL
-504 VDFNE
+504 VDRNE

-530 RYPIMNGWKAGV
+530 RYPIVNGWAPG
-542 KALSPI
+542 A
-548 KKPKHVFGLFYID
+548 
-561 IFKSIFY
+561 
-568 AQKKRPS
+568 

>member
-6 IALAQFS
+6 VALAQFS
-13 PHIGNLEANAQK
+13 PYIGNIESNVQR
-25 MLEQANEAKKQN
+25 MIEQANAAKAQN
-37 ADLIIFP
+37 AELIVFP
-44 ELSSIGYP
+44 ELSVLGYP
-52 AEDLLLRPSLT
+52 AEDLLLRPSLH
-63 KRTQQVFEQLKTVKD
+63 KRTQQAFEQLATVKD

-83 GFVNQTEDGQRYN
+83 GFVNQTEDGQRHN

-148 EDVWSLSTVQ
+148 EDVWSLQTAQ
-158 QLAQLNVETALVLN
+158 QLAQLNVETVLVLN

-183 RVETMSALAKQMNLN
+183 RIDTLQELAKQLN
-198 LVYANQVGGQDD
+198 LHLVYTNQVGGQDD
-210 LIFDGTSFVIAKNG
+210 LIFDGTSFVINNSGDVA
-224 SIVLQA
+224 LRA
-230 ESFKESLYFAEYEAE
+230 PSFQESLSIAEYQIENKAYKLSEAVPV
-245 QQAFKANAL
+245 L
-254 PPALDTMAE
+254 GTMAE

-291 IDSALTLAIAAD
+291 IDSALTLAIAVD

-319 TAQISVED
+319 TSQISVED
-327 AAEQAKSM
+327 ATEQAKRM

-341 AEINPIVN
+341 AEIHPIVN
-349 SFMQTLYPFFGNSP
+349 SFMQTLFPFFGNSP

-427 ELAKYRNSISDKPV
+427 ELAKYRNTVGDTIV
-441 IPERVIT
+441 IPERVIN

-456 PDQKDQD
+456 PDQKD
-463 SLPPY
+463 SLPAY
-468 DVLDPILYAYI
+468 DVLDAILYAYI
-479 EEDMSQDDI
+479 EEDQSQDDI
-488 IGKGFDA
+488 IAKGFDKD
-495 EVVAKVIRL
+495 VVEKVILL
-504 VDFNE
+504 VDRNE
-509 YKRRQGAIGPR
+509 HKRRQGAIGPR
-520 ISSRAFSRER
+520 ITSRAFSRER
-530 RYPIMNGWKAGV
+530 RYPIVNGWKAGV
-542 KALSPI
+542 
-548 KKPKHVFGLFYID
+548 
-561 IFKSIFY
+561 
-568 AQKKRPS
+568 